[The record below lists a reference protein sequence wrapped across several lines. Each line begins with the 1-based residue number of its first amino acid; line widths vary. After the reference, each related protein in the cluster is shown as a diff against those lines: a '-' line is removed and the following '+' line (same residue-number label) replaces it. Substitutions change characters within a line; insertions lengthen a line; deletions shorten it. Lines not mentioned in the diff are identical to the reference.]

1 MAFWNEAGVEPKRK
15 FKFLLRFG
23 AASDALPSF
32 IVKKVNKPEV
42 TISEASHKF
51 LGHTFYFPAQTTW
64 NEINATVIDPAGSGG
79 AGDALSETVSA
90 NTTDVAEG
98 LYKVLLA
105 SGYQSPTNVGTA
117 LAGGSAAGTL
127 RTFAKSPSTVQ
138 FDQIEIVQID
148 ANGNAL
154 ETWTL
159 NNAWIKKIAFGEL
172 DYSSDDINEVTL
184 TIRYDWADL
193 KTTRGTGASTFDSLL
208 ES

>member
-1 MAFWNEAGVEPKRK
+1 
-15 FKFLLRFG
+15 
-23 AASDALPSF
+23 
-32 IVKKVNKPEV
+32 
-42 TISEASHKF
+42 
-51 LGHTFYFPAQTTW
+51 
-64 NEINATVIDPAGSGG
+64 
-79 AGDALSETVSA
+79 
-90 NTTDVAEG
+90 
-98 LYKVLLA
+98 LA

-159 NNAWIKKIAFGEL
+159 NNAWIKKVAFGEL

>member
-32 IVKKVNKPEV
+32 IVKKVNKPEA
-42 TISEASHKF
+42 TITETSHKF

-64 NEINATVIDPAGSGG
+64 NEITATVVDPAGSGG

-105 SGYQSPTNVGTA
+105 SGYQSPTNVGVA
-117 LAGGSAAGTL
+117 LAGGSVAGTL
-127 RTFAKSPSTVQ
+127 RTFAKSRSTVQ
-138 FDQIEIVQID
+138 FDQIEIIQID
-148 ANGNAL
+148 ADGNAL

-159 NNAWIKKIAFGEL
+159 NNAWIKKISFAEL
-172 DYSSDDINEVTL
+172 DYSSDDISDVTL

-208 ES
+208 ET

>member
-42 TISEASHKF
+42 TVTETAHKF

-64 NEINATVIDPAGSGG
+64 NEITATIVDPAGSGG

-90 NTTDVAEG
+90 NSVDVAEG
-98 LYKVLLA
+98 MYKVLLA
-105 SGYQSPTNVGTA
+105 AGYQSPTNVGVA

-127 RTFAKSPSTVQ
+127 RTFAKSRSTLQ
-138 FDQIEIVQID
+138 FDQIEIIQID
-148 ANGNAL
+148 ADGNAL

-159 NNAWIKKIAFGEL
+159 NNAWLKKVTFAEL
-172 DYSSDDINEVTL
+172 DYSSDDISDVTL

-208 ES
+208 ET

>member
-42 TISEASHKF
+42 TVTETSHKF

-64 NEINATVIDPAGSGG
+64 NEIIATVVDPAGSGG

-105 SGYQSPTNVGTA
+105 AGYQSPTNVGVA

-127 RTFAKSPSTVQ
+127 RTFAKSRSTVQ
-138 FDQIEIVQID
+138 FDQIEIIQID
-148 ANGNAL
+148 ADGNAL

-159 NNAWIKKIAFGEL
+159 NNAWIKKVAFAEL
-172 DYSSDDINEVTL
+172 DYSSDEISDVTL

-193 KTTRGTGASTFDSLL
+193 KTTRGTGGSTFDSLL
-208 ES
+208 ET